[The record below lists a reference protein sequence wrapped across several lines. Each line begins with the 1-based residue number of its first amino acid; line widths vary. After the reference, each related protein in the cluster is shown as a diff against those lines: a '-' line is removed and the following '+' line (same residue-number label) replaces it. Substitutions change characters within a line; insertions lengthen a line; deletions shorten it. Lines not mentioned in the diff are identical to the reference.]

1 MDVSSITFRK
11 VMSRWL
17 EFWCTLVLYIWAAP
31 LGVLKK
37 STRSSRCPLPKGSST
52 SHNEV
57 DENENIYGQRS
68 DNKQILSPAAKL
80 PWAAGKPAKMSEALN
95 EF

>member
-1 MDVSSITFRK
+1 LDI
-11 VMSRWL
+11 
-17 EFWCTLVLYIWAAP
+17 
-31 LGVLKK
+31 LKK
-37 STRSSRCPLPKGSST
+37 SIRSLCCRLRKRSSTP
-52 SHNEV
+52 HNQV